1 METRTVYPTFVSD
14 LHKAVSTDKLRPA
27 MNCIAFV
34 NGYAYAT
41 DGYVAVEQS
50 LAAMN
55 FTQEDILCT
64 EGKLL
69 SAKSYQLARSAER
82 LIVHYDC
89 ITAHLKDKSVVDIY
103 WSTETNNYPDV
114 RGLIE
119 KARKKPK
126 ESNNNS
132 YFYFNAK
139 YMNTLLSAMKFDG
152 FAKIDIKEAASAIVV
167 TDSLYEDDSQVGII
181 MPVYVEQK
189 LFN

>member
-27 MNCIAFV
+27 LNCIAFV
-34 NGYAYAT
+34 EGYAYAT
-41 DGYVAVEQS
+41 DGSVAIEQS
-50 LAAMN
+50 LPSMN
-55 FTQEDILCT
+55 FLQEDIELMN
-64 EGKLL
+64 GKLL
-69 SAKSYQLARSAER
+69 SSKSYQLARQAEK
-82 LIVHYDC
+82 LIVHDDC
-89 ITAHLKDKSVVDIY
+89 ITAHLKDGSIVDIH
-103 WSTETNNYPDV
+103 WSTEKNYPDV

-119 KARKKPK
+119 RARKKPK

-152 FAKIDIKEAASAIVV
+152 YAKIDIKEAASAIIV